1 MPVTICTNT
10 IQPAIDHRRPAPNG
24 RTVVPA
30 WCWILLLYFLNGAL
44 LCVDGST
51 AASGNPAM
59 QWDSPAVCHGPAVCF
74 HYCDYCEIVL
84 SRSNTACFDIPA
96 GAHPTL
102 ARWAWMVPVES
113 ESPDTE
119 STPGKV
125 TIIHGL
131 LPSGIA
137 CPGYAPCLPK
147 RIFRRLYLQKKALL
161 C

>member
-1 MPVTICTNT
+1 MPVTICRNT

-30 WCWILLLYFLNGAL
+30 WCWIWLLFFLNGAL

-51 AASGNPAM
+51 VVSGSHAM
-59 QWDSPAVCHGPAVCF
+59 HGHSPAVCIHC
-74 HYCDYCEIVL
+74 CDCCNSVL
-84 SRSNTACFDIPA
+84 SKSNTACFHIPA

-102 ARWAWMVPVES
+102 ARWARMFPVES

-119 STPGKV
+119 LAPGKV
-125 TIIHGL
+125 AIIHGL
-131 LPSGIA
+131 RPSGIA
-137 CPGYAPCLPK
+137 CPGYVPCLPK
-147 RIFRRLYLQKKALL
+147 RIFRRLYLQKKSLL